1 MKLKVSQRKEV
12 TKIEVK
18 INKNFKYKDNRKK
31 STKLVLLFE
40 KTNNTYKLLPRLI
53 RKREKRHKKLKW
65 NETEDIITDIKR
77 TERECY
83 EQLYI
88 CKFNDRRNGESLL
101 TNYLLK
107 LTQEEIYNLSNNL
120 LK

>member
-120 LK
+120 LT